1 MGVHGLGGRALIVQW
16 CVKGMSLPDDDVAR
30 RLIDDRRGIVCRWW
44 NKITELPNEE
54 IASKL
59 TAQNLN
65 LHVNHFESI
74 DPATGLPFDEETP
87 FISLS
92 CGTVERDTAAKT
104 NFVHTARHTALW
116 FGTHFGQEPVAYLY
130 FCWVLLAPRSAVGV
144 ERVAEEV
151 RDLNTYRRYSPY
163 QTEGEVAAK
172 IHIPANQINRC
183 EKWAWNREQKTIR
196 RTWTHHNSEFV
207 QPEALSNVREML

>member
-1 MGVHGLGGRALIVQW
+1 
-16 CVKGMSLPDDDVAR
+16 MSLPSDEVAR
-30 RLIDDRRGIVCRWW
+30 RLIDSELGITCRWW
-44 NKITELPNEE
+44 QRNNPLPGNMV
-54 IASKL
+54 ASKL

-74 DPATGLPFDEETP
+74 DPATGLPFCEETP

-92 CGTVERDTAAKT
+92 CGTVERDTVAKT

-116 FGTHFGQEPVAYLY
+116 FGTQFGKVPVAYLY
-130 FCWVLLAPRSAVGV
+130 VCWVVLAPRSAVAVQG
-144 ERVAEEV
+144 VAEEI

-172 IHIPANQINRC
+172 ILLPANQISQC
-183 EKWAWNREQKTIR
+183 ERWEWDREAKTIR
-196 RTWTHHNSEFV
+196 RAWVYRNSGFV
-207 QPEALSNVREML
+207 APEALSNVREMI

>member
-1 MGVHGLGGRALIVQW
+1 MIDSGVGITCNWWREVDP
-16 CVKGMSLPDDDVAR
+16 LPS
-30 RLIDDRRGIVCRWW
+30 G
-44 NKITELPNEE
+44 E

-65 LHVNHFESI
+65 LHVNHFESV
-74 DPATGLPFDEETP
+74 DPATGKPFCEETP

-92 CGTVERDTAAKT
+92 CGTVERSTAART

-116 FGTHFGQEPVAYLY
+116 FGTHFGQKPVAYLY
-130 FCWVLLAPRSAVGV
+130 YCWVILAPRSAVAVQG
-144 ERVAEEV
+144 VAEEV

-172 IHIPANQINRC
+172 IVVPANQINRC
-183 EKWAWNREQKTIR
+183 EKWEWDRDSGQRTIR
-196 RTWTHHNSEFV
+196 LAGTYRNRGFV
-207 QPEALSNVREML
+207 PPEALSNVREML

>member
-1 MGVHGLGGRALIVQW
+1 MIVQW

-30 RLIDDRRGIVCRWW
+30 GLIDHQAGITCRWW
-44 NKITELPNEE
+44 KRNNPLPRNQV
-54 IASKL
+54 ASKL
-59 TAQNLN
+59 TPQNLN

-74 DPATGLPFDEETP
+74 DPATGLKFCEETP

-116 FGTHFGQEPVAYLY
+116 FGTQFGKEPIAYLY
-130 FCWVLLAPRSAVGV
+130 FCWVILAPRSAVAV
-144 ERVAEEV
+144 EGVAEEV

-172 IHIPANQINRC
+172 ILVPANQISHC
-183 EKWAWNREQKTIR
+183 EKWEWDRATKTIQR
-196 RTWTHHNSEFV
+196 AWTHPNRGFV

>member
-1 MGVHGLGGRALIVQW
+1 MIVQW
-16 CVKGMSLPDDDVAR
+16 CVKGMSLPGDAVAR
-30 RLIDDRRGIVCRWW
+30 GLIDSRIGITCRWW
-44 NKITELPNEE
+44 EKTNPLPSNE

-74 DPATGLPFDEETP
+74 DPATGKPFCEETP

-92 CGTVERDTAAKT
+92 CGTVERSTAAKT

-116 FGTHFGQEPVAYLY
+116 FGTRFGRESVAYLY
-130 FCWVLLAPRSAVGV
+130 YCWVILAPRSAVAV
-144 ERVAEEV
+144 EGVAEEV

-172 IHIPANQINRC
+172 ILVPANQIHRC
-183 EKWAWNREQKTIR
+183 EKWEWDR
-196 RTWTHHNSEFV
+196 RRLMFRSAWTHSNPGFV
-207 QPEALSNVREML
+207 APEALSNVREML